1 MVRSSFRR
9 GALAAV
15 LALSLAPLAAACA
28 AGNDAQTLEVQP
40 DSAQSS
46 TSDVKVQNAYVLTDP
61 SGPST
66 VTARVFNNGSTPQT
80 LQSIALGG
88 NVTTTL
94 AAPNG
99 GGSVVVPAHGS
110 VLLGGKGNAS
120 AVVQS
125 GGESLRNGDV
135 QQATFTFSQA
145 GAVSLPVNVTPA
157 AGFFAPYGP
166 SSAPT
171 TATAT
176 PGTIGQDS
184 SAGQGGTTTPTTKPN
199 APATPTNTT
208 TPTS

>member
-28 AGNDAQTLEVQP
+28 AGNDAQTLEVKP

-46 TSDVKVQNAYVLTDP
+46 TGDVKVQNAFVLTDP
-61 SGPST
+61 NGPST
-66 VTARVFNNGSTPQT
+66 VTARVFNNGSSDQT
-80 LQSIALGG
+80 LQSI
-88 NVTTTL
+88 TL
-94 AAPNG
+94 AGAANATLTAAD
-99 GGSVVVPAHGS
+99 GSSTVTVPAHGS
-110 VLLGGKGNAS
+110 ILLGGKGNAS
-120 AVVQS
+120 AVIQS
-125 GGESLRNGDV
+125 GGEALRNGDV

-157 AGFFAPYGP
+157 TSFFQPYGP
-166 SSAPT
+166 SSVPT

-176 PGTIGQDS
+176 PG
-184 SAGQGGTTTPTTKPN
+184 GTSTPTTQPN
-199 APATPTNTT
+199 SPATPTNTA